1 MKNNDND
8 YMIRATAADGQI
20 RAFAVTARGVSE
32 AARTAHNLSPIC
44 TAALGRTMSAAL
56 MMGAMLKNDTDLLTL
71 QIRSEGLMRGITV
84 TADPKGNVKGY
95 VTVPD
100 VMLPP
105 NSLGKLDVGGA
116 IGSGMLSVIKDLGLK
131 DPYVGQVELQTGEIA
146 DDLTYYFAVS
156 EQTPSAV
163 ALGVLMNKENT
174 VRQAGGFII
183 QLMPGISDETIDAL
197 EERLRTAES
206 VTSMLDKG
214 MSPEDMIEFLLE
226 GMDPEMIGR
235 DEVRFK
241 CDCSKERV
249 EKALIS
255 VGKDELNS
263 MIEDNEPVEVKCDF
277 CSKKYS
283 FSVDEIRDLLEKSQ

>member
-1 MKNNDND
+1 
-8 YMIRATAADGQI
+8 MIRATAADGQI
-20 RAFAVTARGVSE
+20 RAFAVSARKVSE
-32 AARTAHNLSPIC
+32 DARIAHDLSPIG

-71 QIRSEGLMRGITV
+71 QIRSEGLMKGITV

-95 VTVPD
+95 VAVPD

-116 IGSGMLSVIKDLGLK
+116 VGEGMLSVIKDLGLK
-131 DPYVGQVELQTGEIA
+131 DPYVGQVRLQTGEIA

-197 EERLRTAES
+197 EERLRTVES

-226 GMDPEMIGR
+226 GMDPEIIGR

-255 VGKDELNS
+255 VGKDELES

-283 FSVDEIRDLLEKSQ
+283 FSVDELKELLEMAQ